1 MLGVDAN
8 GVRARSFR
16 LVDMGR
22 TVGVRR
28 ASWAVPWWMIRRDF
42 IVLVCDLRGALPEPP
57 VSSDVRW
64 TTLAEADLTRVRTID
79 PALSE
84 ATVDRWHDE
93 GRECTLGWLGDA
105 LAYVRWDAT
114 ASPYLPFL
122 GRTLR
127 LLDGDSHS
135 AHAFTHP
142 AFRRRGLHA
151 AGHLRALQ
159 LARRRGYTRSISLA
173 AWWNTPALDV
183 AERAA
188 RRKRAGTI
196 GFWNLGPLRRYDASG
211 AVRLAGSTEFYVER

>member
-28 ASWAVPWWMIRRDF
+28 ASWAVPWWTIRRDF

-105 LAYVRWDAT
+105 LAYVRWDAA

-142 AFRRRGLHA
+142 AFRRRGRRRRPSARAAVGAPARLHA
-151 AGHLRALQ
+151 LDFPRRLVEHAGAGCGGARCPPKACRYHRLLEPGAAAALRRQ
-159 LARRRGYTRSISLA
+159 RRS
-173 AWWNTPALDV
+173 
-183 AERAA
+183 AA
-188 RRKRAGTI
+188 RRVDGV
-196 GFWNLGPLRRYDASG
+196 LC
-211 AVRLAGSTEFYVER
+211 